1 MIFFVTCIFFF
12 PSLSFADNFTL
23 KGYFEA
29 GKKTQAEDFEEEDDD
44 REYIYQNYH
53 LRLSHRLSRR
63 SSYEL
68 GSFIYDKDYT
78 SGDSLDNISKIFHAK
93 GSHYLNKR
101 KEDSLKLDI
110 KLKYKE
116 KRFRNT
122 PDSEYNQIMFSPKL
136 SYDRKDSYSVNV
148 STGINNFNY
157 INTEGNDQLKF
168 FFKLG
173 TKKYLLGKKLLLLSS
188 YKWETTAHKREDR
201 HKNKGNFMFGSD
213 YIFDTPLI
221 YKVTARAKFGKRDTK
236 DDDERDEDFD
246 YIYRQFHI
254 KTEHRLNTKI
264 KTDLKYQYFKKDYV
278 TADLDHSGFY
288 IRNNWRYKVLDDVK
302 QRFSIQFVAKH
313 KEVNYAIKSD
323 RDFTKETLELKGTY
337 KRKKNWV
344 TSASLQGNI
353 YDYRDSTRDK
363 DRYYARVSLEKL
375 FPEKGLR
382 LSLALKYKFTDNK
395 QANNTEEEAVR
406 LAFQYKF

>member
-1 MIFFVTCIFFF
+1 MIFVVTCIFFF

-53 LRLSHRLSRR
+53 VRLSHRLSRR

-78 SGDSLDNISKIFHAK
+78 SRDSLDNISKIFHAK

-136 SYDRKDSYSVNV
+136 SYDRKDSYSVNL

-168 FFKLG
+168 FFELG
-173 TKKYLLGKKLLLLSS
+173 TKKYLLGK
-188 YKWETTAHKREDR
+188 
-201 HKNKGNFMFGSD
+201 
-213 YIFDTPLI
+213 
-221 YKVTARAKFGKRDTK
+221 
-236 DDDERDEDFD
+236 
-246 YIYRQFHI
+246 
-254 KTEHRLNTKI
+254 
-264 KTDLKYQYFKKDYV
+264 
-278 TADLDHSGFY
+278 
-288 IRNNWRYKVLDDVK
+288 
-302 QRFSIQFVAKH
+302 
-313 KEVNYAIKSD
+313 
-323 RDFTKETLELKGTY
+323 
-337 KRKKNWV
+337 
-344 TSASLQGNI
+344 
-353 YDYRDSTRDK
+353 
-363 DRYYARVSLEKL
+363 
-375 FPEKGLR
+375 
-382 LSLALKYKFTDNK
+382 
-395 QANNTEEEAVR
+395 
-406 LAFQYKF
+406 